1 MLKPLEGILALLDLP
16 ADDDEDMLSVLGR
29 VRDKIESDRT
39 NHAQAAQSWKEAY
52 KKGLESGRGQSHSP
66 APDENV
72 STKIQQI
79 EEGEDDVR
87 YIWDVWLEVGANRSF
102 QVVASCMQ
110 KLVLQS
116 IRLLRVDYDGIMRH
130 DLGHMVHQYD
140 NMPWGVDQDR
150 GILAR
155 DEGHG

>member
-29 VRDKIESDRT
+29 VRDKIESDRS
-39 NHAQAAQSWKEAY
+39 AQDLTVSEAY
-52 KKGLESGRGQSHSP
+52 QKGLESGRGQSHS
-66 APDENV
+66 DENV

-102 QVVASCMQ
+102 QVVASCPQ
-110 KLVLQS
+110 IEGGQS
-116 IRLLRVDYDGIMRH
+116 VRLLRVDYDGIMRH
-130 DLGHMVHQYD
+130 DLSYMVDHYD
-140 NMPWGVDQDR
+140 TMPWGVDRDR
-150 GILAR
+150 DTLAR
-155 DEGHG
+155 DE